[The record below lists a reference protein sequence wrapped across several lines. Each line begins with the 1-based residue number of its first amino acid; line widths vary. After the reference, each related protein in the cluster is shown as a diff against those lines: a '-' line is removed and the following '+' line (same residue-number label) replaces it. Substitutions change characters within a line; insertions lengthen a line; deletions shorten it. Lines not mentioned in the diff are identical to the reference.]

1 MIEGLEIVPGGWLLK
16 CPIIS
21 SFVIGMLLGPLS
33 ADVIGSSSGTVKA
46 GEVRRNFIAE
56 IGGGY

>member
-1 MIEGLEIVPGGWLLK
+1 
-16 CPIIS
+16 
-21 SFVIGMLLGPLS
+21 MLLEPLC

-56 IGGGY
+56 IGGGKEGEGGILYNIIKYYKIL